1 MTLTILSIL
10 PDLLNVNGDAENA
23 RVLAQRASWSEI
35 GARIVTHATVRP
47 DLVVIGSGIDAVL
60 GVLASALVAQ
70 ADSLRGWLSDGTAI
84 LAVGTGFELLSEGV
98 QLSPEE
104 WLTGIAI
111 FPGRSVRAAT
121 RVSDD
126 LVVSSRFGRLVG
138 YENHARDFLLAAD
151 ADAGAGDAGALGTVL
166 YGRGNGPDGRAEG
179 AAQGTAFGTHLHG
192 PVLAKNPAFADHLLA
207 IAAGH
212 AYSASNERAAR
223 VDEIARAARNQI
235 AMRLNLGT
243 EAQLPGQER

>member
-47 DLVVIGSGIDAVL
+47 DLVVIGSGVDAML

-111 FPGRSVRAAT
+111 FPGRSVHAAT

-138 YENHARDFLLAAD
+138 YENHARDYRLA
-151 ADAGAGDAGALGTVL
+151 AGAGDAGALGTVL
-166 YGRGNGPDGRAEG
+166 YGRGNGPGGRAEG

-192 PVLAKNPAFADHLLA
+192 PVLAKNPAFAYHLLA
-207 IAAGH
+207 IAAGQ
-212 AYSASNERAAR
+212 AYSAGNERAAR

-243 EAQLPGQER
+243 EAQLPVQER